1 MKKHI
6 FLVIFLSSFFLQCEK
21 TEIISEIPEIK
32 YTGFRATNGDG
43 EYIMVNGIL
52 KFSFID
58 GDGDIGFGENTDTL
72 ATQQYDIFIIEYF
85 MQNDTFIYYDTINYW
100 MPYFEEGIYKT
111 SIKGDIDIILPRT
124 ILSPD
129 TVRYEFYI
137 LDRANHMSNIE
148 ITPDIIY
155 SELVEQ

>member
-1 MKKHI
+1 M
-6 FLVIFLSSFFLQCEK
+6 SAFFLKCEK
-21 TEIISEIPEIK
+21 IETYSEIPEIK
-32 YTGFRATNGDG
+32 YTGFEVNQGDG

-52 KFSFID
+52 SFSFID
-58 GDGDIGFGENTDTL
+58 GDGDIGFGENKDTST
-72 ATQQYDIFIIEYF
+72 TQQYDIFIIEYF
-85 MQNDTFIYYDTINYW
+85 LQNDTFRYYDTINYW
-100 MPYFEEGIYKT
+100 MPYFEEGIYRE
-111 SIKGDIDIILPRT
+111 SIKGDIDILLPRT

-137 LDRANHMSNIE
+137 LDRANHLSNKE